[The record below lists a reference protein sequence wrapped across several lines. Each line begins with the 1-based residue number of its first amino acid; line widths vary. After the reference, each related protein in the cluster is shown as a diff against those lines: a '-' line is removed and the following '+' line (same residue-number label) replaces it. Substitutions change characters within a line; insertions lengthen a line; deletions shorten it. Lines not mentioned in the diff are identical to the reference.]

1 VAKNEDLYLD
11 RGRAESFG
19 SVAADYDRYRPSYP
33 DALISDLVQLAPD
46 RALDV
51 ACGTGRVAVALVACG
66 IAVLGVEID
75 PKMASIARTHGLIV
89 EEAKFEDWDDAGRTF
104 DLITCGQG
112 WHWIDA
118 GVGNEKAARLLNPGG
133 TLALFWNRDRFDD
146 DLKAELDK
154 VYDRHAPELSDHDRG
169 HSRDGFF
176 VDALRATGKFAAV
189 ESRVY
194 KWATTI
200 TTDELIGRT
209 ATYSDHIALPA
220 DTREALLAGIREVV
234 DARGGTVTVHFRTYT
249 VLART
254 PE

>member
-1 VAKNEDLYLD
+1 MNEDLHLD

-19 SVAADYDRYRPSYP
+19 SIAAEYDRYRPTYP
-33 DALISDLVQLAPD
+33 DALISDLVELAPD

-75 PKMASIARTHGLIV
+75 PKMAAVARSHGLIV
-89 EEAKFEDWDDAGRTF
+89 EEGKFETWDDAGRTF

-112 WHWIDA
+112 WHWIDRS
-118 GVGNEKAARLLNPGG
+118 VGDEKAARLLNPGG

-146 DLKAELDK
+146 DVKADLDK
-154 VYDRHAPELSDHDRG
+154 VYDRYAPELAHHDRG
-169 HSRDGFF
+169 HSREPF
-176 VDALRATGKFAAV
+176 VDELRDTGKFDSV
-189 ESRVY
+189 ESHTY
-194 KWATTI
+194 KWTT
-200 TTDELIGRT
+200 TVSTDELVGRSG
-209 ATYSDHIALPA
+209 TYSDHIALPA
-220 DTREALLAGIREVV
+220 DTREGLLEGIREVV
-234 DARGGTVTVHFRTYT
+234 DARGGSVAVHFRTYT

>member
-1 VAKNEDLYLD
+1 MTTSEDLHLD

-19 SVAADYDRYRPSYP
+19 SVAVEYDRYRPTYP
-33 DALISDLVQLAPD
+33 DALISDLVQLGPD

-66 IAVLGVEID
+66 IAVLGVELD
-75 PKMASIARTHGLIV
+75 PKMAAVARSHGLIV
-89 EEAKFEDWDDAGRTF
+89 EEGKFETWDDAGRTF

-112 WHWIDA
+112 WHWIDRSE
-118 GVGNEKAARLLNPGG
+118 GNTKAARLLNPGG

-146 DLKAELDK
+146 DVKAELNK
-154 VYDRHAPELSDHDRG
+154 VYEQHAPKLANHDRG
-169 HSRDGFF
+169 HSGEPF
-176 VDALRATGKFAAV
+176 VEELRGTGKFESV
-189 ESRVY
+189 ESRHY
-194 KWATTI
+194 KWTSTV

-209 ATYSDHIALPA
+209 GTYSDHIALPA
-220 DTREALLAGIREVV
+220 ANREALFAGMREVI
-234 DARGGTVTVHFRTYT
+234 DARGGSVTVHFRTYA

>member
-1 VAKNEDLYLD
+1 MNENLYLD

-19 SVAADYDRYRPSYP
+19 SVAADYDKYRPTYP

-66 IAVLGVEID
+66 IAVLGVELD
-75 PKMASIARTHGLIV
+75 PKMAAIARTHGLIV
-89 EEAKFEDWDDAGRTF
+89 EEGRFEDWDDAGRTF

-112 WHWIDA
+112 WHWIDTS
-118 GVGNEKAARLLNPGG
+118 VGNEKAARLLNPGG

-146 DLKAELDK
+146 DVKADLDK
-154 VYDRHAPELSDHDRG
+154 VYQRYAPELAEHDRG
-169 HSRDGFF
+169 HRDGFY
-176 VDALRATGKFAAV
+176 VDELRATGKFASV
-189 ESRVY
+189 DSRVY
-194 KWATTI
+194 KWSTTI
-200 TTDELIGRT
+200 STEELVGRT
-209 ATYSDHIALPA
+209 GTYSDHSTLPA
-220 DTREALLAGIREVV
+220 DTREALLAGIGEVV
-234 DARGGTVTVHFRTYT
+234 DARGGEIPLHFRTYT